1 MKYKNASEVVDA
13 VQWFKHGDHPEVVKI
28 LITPE
33 GNVREDS
40 IIYEAWEASI
50 GGPLVTLVH
59 AVETTEGMMAVTA
72 GDYIITHANG
82 DMSLCEPDAFKQH
95 WQPAD

>member
-1 MKYKNASEVVDA
+1 MKYKNASEVADA
-13 VQWFKHGDHPEVVKI
+13 VQWFKEGDHPEVIKI

-33 GNVREDS
+33 GTVREDS

-50 GGPLVTLVH
+50 GTRLVTLVY
-59 AVETTEGMMAVTA
+59 AIDTPEGLMPVTE

-82 DMSLCEPDAFKQH
+82 EMSPCEPDIFEQTWK
-95 WQPAD
+95 PA

>member
-1 MKYKNASEVVDA
+1 MKYKSTTEIVDA
-13 VQWFKHGDHPEVVKI
+13 NQWFKEGDHLEVIKI

-33 GNVREDS
+33 GTVREDS

-50 GGPLVTLVH
+50 GGPLVTLVY
-59 AVETTEGMMAVTA
+59 AVETPEGLMPVNA

-82 DMSLCEPDAFKQH
+82 EMSSCEPDIFEQNWK
-95 WQPAD
+95 PA